1 MKAKTDD
8 VFKGMLF
15 AGCSFTWGQGLYY
28 YSNMATLKEPP
39 PDAYD
44 SRLVKNAHTEFRKTL
59 YYPRLVANH
68 FNTFEISMLQNG
80 GSEETSF
87 DYIRTSLNFEKN
99 NNEHLIINRYS
110 INEIEYIIFQTSQ
123 PQRNTYYYDYVN
135 PNASVDTL
143 EFRTFSPET
152 HERFYR
158 YLVEQKKS
166 TIDDWY
172 SEHSKDWFTK
182 IKENL
187 QFYESKGIKTL
198 VLNWEVDYMPYYKN
212 DKWMSDRLI
221 TFEYNGKR
229 YDTIREMMD
238 KNKHLTIN
246 SDYENFEVT
255 PKDHHP
261 SKECHRVMANAVI
274 KKIEETKIKNIRYEA
289 KLI

>member
-1 MKAKTDD
+1 MKAKTDN

-28 YSNMATLKEPP
+28 YSNMATLREPP

-44 SRLVKNAHTEFRKTL
+44 SRLVKNAHNEFRKTL
-59 YYPRLVANH
+59 YFPRLVANH
-68 FNTFEISMLQNG
+68 FETFEVSMLQNG

-87 DYIRTSLNFEKN
+87 DYIRTSFDFEKDN
-99 NNEHLIINRYS
+99 NGHLILNRYS
-110 INEIEYIIFQTSQ
+110 INEIEYIVFQTSQ

-135 PNASVDTL
+135 PDGSVDTY

-152 HERFYR
+152 HDRFYR
-158 YLVEQKKS
+158 YLVEQKKC

-172 SEHSKDWFTK
+172 LEHSKDWFTK

-198 VLNWEVDYMPYYKN
+198 VLNWEEDYMPYYKN
-212 DKWMSDRLI
+212 DKWMNDRLI
-221 TFEYNGKR
+221 TFEYDGKN
-229 YDTIREMMD
+229 YDTIRDMMT

-246 SDYENFEVT
+246 SDYENFKVP

-261 SKECHRVMANAVI
+261 SKECHRVIADAVI
-274 KKIEETKIKNIRYEA
+274 KKIEETKVKKIRYES

>member
-1 MKAKTDD
+1 MKAKNDN

-44 SRLVKNAHTEFRKTL
+44 SRLVKNAHNEFRKTL
-59 YYPRLVANH
+59 YFPRLVANH
-68 FNTFEISMLQNG
+68 FNTFEVSMLQNG

-87 DYIRTSLNFEKN
+87 DYIKTSFDFEKD
-99 NNEHLIINRYS
+99 NNEHLIRNRYS

-123 PQRNTYYYDYVN
+123 PQRNTYYYDFVN
-135 PNASVDTL
+135 PDGSVDKL

-152 HERFYR
+152 HNRFYR
-158 YLVEQKKS
+158 YLIEQKKC
-166 TIDDWY
+166 TIDEWY
-172 SEHSKDWFTK
+172 LEHSKDWFTK

-198 VLNWEVDYMPYYKN
+198 LLNWEVDYMSYYKN
-212 DKWMSDRLI
+212 DKWMNDRLI
-221 TFEYNGKR
+221 TFEYDGKN
-229 YDTIREMMD
+229 YDTIREMMT

-261 SKECHRVMANAVI
+261 SKECHRVMADAVI